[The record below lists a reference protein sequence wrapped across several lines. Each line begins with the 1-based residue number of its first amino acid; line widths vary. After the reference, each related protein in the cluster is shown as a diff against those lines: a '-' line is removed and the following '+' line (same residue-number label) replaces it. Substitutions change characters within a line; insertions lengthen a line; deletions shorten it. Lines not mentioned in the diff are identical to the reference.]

1 MAKKDINNE
10 PMLEETSDEILLEE
24 TSDTEAMLE
33 ETSDSEVLLEE
44 ESSESVLLE
53 EDSEVLLEETAD
65 QAAAI
70 SGIVGKVKRNAE
82 EKAADEERYKAA
94 RERSRKEAET
104 ERRRKA
110 EEQRKRRAAEETRR
124 NAEADA
130 ERRRA
135 AEEQE
140 RKRRA
145 EEERRKE
152 NSLREARRIAAEE
165 ERRDKKATQFLSL
178 IGWGIGLPLIL
189 TFLMFIMNL
198 IGLLPGDNSFSFLTY
213 LGIFAFISIMGCFA
227 IREDHDLVRP
237 QLYGIIGIMVV
248 IIVVLLWRG
257 CSGLISGSS
266 DDELKEKYDSIYAA
280 GDDGLR
286 IVSLNSKKGLIDKS
300 GNEKLPLQYDE
311 ILEPVEKEILTT
323 VKNGDK
329 EEQQT
334 RIFITRIVMLS
345 GKKGLILA
353 GEKRGD
359 DFQQNVGVLF
369 EPKHDSI
376 YYDQENKYWSSYD
389 RDL

>member
-10 PMLEETSDEILLEE
+10 PMLEENSDEVLLEE
-24 TSDTEAMLE
+24 TSGTETMLE

-44 ESSESVLLE
+44 DASESVLLE
-53 EDSEVLLEETAD
+53 EDSEVLLEEATD

-165 ERRDKKATQFLSL
+165 ERRDKQATQFLSL
-178 IGWGIGLPLIL
+178 VGWGIGLPLIL
-189 TFLMFIMNL
+189 TFLMFIMDL
-198 IGLLPGDNSFSFLTY
+198 IGLLDSISFLWY
-213 LGIFAFISIMGCFA
+213 FGIFAFISICGCFA

-237 QLYGIIGIMVV
+237 QLYGIIGIMAV
-248 IIVVLLWRG
+248 ILVILVWRG
-257 CSGLISGSS
+257 CSGIMSGSS
-266 DDELKEKYDSIYAA
+266 DDELKEKYDSVYVA
-280 GDDGLR
+280 GNDGLR
-286 IVSLNSKKGLIDKS
+286 IVSLNGKKGLIDKMDH
-300 GNEKLPLQYDE
+300 EKLPLQYDE
-311 ILEPVEKEILTT
+311 ILEPVEKEIQIT

-334 RIFITRIVMLS
+334 RIFITRIVTLS
-345 GKKGLILA
+345 GKKGLILT

-359 DFQQNVGVLF
+359 DFQQAVGVLF

-376 YYDQENKYWSSYD
+376 YYDQENKYWASYD
-389 RDL
+389 